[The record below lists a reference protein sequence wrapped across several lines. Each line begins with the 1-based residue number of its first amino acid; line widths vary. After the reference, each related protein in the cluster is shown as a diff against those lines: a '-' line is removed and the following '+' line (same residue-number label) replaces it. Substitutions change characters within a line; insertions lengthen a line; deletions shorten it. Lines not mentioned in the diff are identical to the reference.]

1 MGHRADSTEDRLHLP
16 MRWIQYEGQVPQK
29 SAAAARAPRR
39 GGKTITLRCDALKER
54 VAVSERIS
62 RRRSIVRYVE
72 TGRKFVDLFPAY
84 AGKVL
89 TFVVGATTE
98 FTGEPLVGD
107 FLLNSGYLDWDGGS
121 PILDRWEALR

>member
-1 MGHRADSTEDRLHLP
+1 

-29 SAAAARAPRR
+29 SAAAARTPRR
-39 GGKTITLRCDALKER
+39 GGKTITLLCDSLKER
-54 VAVSERIS
+54 VAVQERVS

-84 AGKVL
+84 AGKEL
-89 TFVVGATTE
+89 TFVVGSTTE

-107 FLLNSGYLDWDGGS
+107 FLFNSGYLDWSGGS

>member
-39 GGKTITLRCDALKER
+39 VGKTITLLCDSLKER
-54 VAVSERIS
+54 VAVQERVS

-72 TGRKFVDLFPAY
+72 TGRKFVEIFPEY
-84 AGKVL
+84 TGKTL
-89 TFVVGATTE
+89 TFVVGATTD
-98 FTGEPLVGD
+98 FTGSPLVGD
-107 FLLNSGYLDWDGGS
+107 FLLNSGYLDWSGGS